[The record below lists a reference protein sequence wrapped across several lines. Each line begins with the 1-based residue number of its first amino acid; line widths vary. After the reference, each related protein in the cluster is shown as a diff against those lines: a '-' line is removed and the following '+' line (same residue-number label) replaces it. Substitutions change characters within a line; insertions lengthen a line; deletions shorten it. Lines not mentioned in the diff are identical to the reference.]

1 VSLQDTEKYNLFVGR
16 LYYEELLLSEER
28 IAIVGM
34 GALLP
39 DANNVD
45 SFWNNILSKKVSIKE
60 LPESILNP
68 DIYYDRDAFGK
79 INKNDK
85 TYTRMVAKVDV
96 DDYPSLTRKFKIPLR
111 WQNTWIQTSMW
122 QFTVW
127 TRLCSPLQT
136 AT

>member
-1 VSLQDTEKYNLFVGR
+1 
-16 LYYEELLLSEER
+16 
-28 IAIVGM
+28 
-34 GALLP
+34 LLP

-96 DDYPSLTRKFKIPLR
+96 DDYPSLTRKFKSPCGGRTHGSKPACGNL
-111 WQNTWIQTSMW
+111 
-122 QFTVW
+122 
-127 TRLCSPLQT
+127 LCGPGLQSLANSNINRERT
-136 AT
+136 AVIMNIGAPGIRYNI

>member
-1 VSLQDTEKYNLFVGR
+1 MIFMSFYELPVSLQDTEKYNLFVGR
-16 LYYEELLLSEER
+16 LYYEELLLSR
-28 IAIVGM
+28 RKNSNRRN

-79 INKNDK
+79 INKTTK
-85 TYTRMVAKVDV
+85 
-96 DDYPSLTRKFKIPLR
+96 LTPE
-111 WQNTWIQTSMW
+111 W
-122 QFTVW
+122 
-127 TRLCSPLQT
+127 
-136 AT
+136 